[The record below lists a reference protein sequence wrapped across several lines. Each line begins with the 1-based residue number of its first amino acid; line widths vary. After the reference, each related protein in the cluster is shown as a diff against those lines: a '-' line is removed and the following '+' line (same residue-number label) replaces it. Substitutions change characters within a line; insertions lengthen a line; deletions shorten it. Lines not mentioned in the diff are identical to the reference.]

1 MGNVI
6 RGCHIALLAGLA
18 AACGGDESEPS
29 GGFEAGPLGAV
40 EVGEGEA
47 VQVRSLLSITGAASL
62 GQSLRYSFELA
73 ARDFGGVHGHE
84 IGLGDPI
91 DSMCSPDGGRA
102 GAERIIADPQVA
114 GVIGTSCSAA
124 AVAAS
129 PLLSEAG
136 LVMISPSNTS
146 PVLTSDLA
154 GNAGSDYHPGY
165 FRVAVNDLYQG
176 RAVADF
182 AYGKLG
188 LRRMAAVH
196 DGDPYTTALVS
207 AFSDAFGA
215 LGGEVV
221 ATAGIEKGDTDMTP
235 VFVEFVGASES
246 GLDGIFFPLFRA
258 EGSPFALQAREFDG
272 LEGVTLITGAAML
285 VSEFL
290 GTPQSEGIYFA
301 GPESDHGSNVNAA
314 TGKNAD
320 AVLAAFEATY
330 GGSPSTPY
338 WAHAY
343 DATTLLLSAIE
354 SAAVEEGGKL
364 YIDRAEL
371 RKALGAMAGFQ
382 GIIGV
387 LSCDAF
393 GDCGTGRI
401 NIYDHT
407 DSGITDTAQLPV
419 VYRFT
424 P

>member
-1 MGNVI
+1 
-6 RGCHIALLAGLA
+6 
-18 AACGGDESEPS
+18 
-29 GGFEAGPLGAV
+29 
-40 EVGEGEA
+40 
-47 VQVRSLLSITGAASL
+47 
-62 GQSLRYSFELA
+62 
-73 ARDFGGVHGHE
+73 
-84 IGLGDPI
+84 
-91 DSMCSPDGGRA
+91 MCSPDGGRA

-124 AVAAS
+124 AVVAS

-182 AYGKLG
+182 AYGELG

-207 AFSDAFGA
+207 AFSDAFRA
-215 LGGEVV
+215 LGGEV
-221 ATAGIEKGDTDMTP
+221 AETAGIEKGDTDMTP
-235 VFVEFVGASES
+235 VLVKFAAAGP
-246 GLDGIFFPLFRA
+246 DGIFFPLFDR

-314 TGKNAD
+314 TGKDAA
-320 AVLAAFEATY
+320 AVLATFEATY
-330 GGSPSTPY
+330 GGSPTSPY

-354 SAAVEEGGKL
+354 SVAVRGG
-364 YIDRAEL
+364 RE
-371 RKALGAMAGFQ
+371 
-382 GIIGV
+382 
-387 LSCDAF
+387 
-393 GDCGTGRI
+393 
-401 NIYDHT
+401 
-407 DSGITDTAQLPV
+407 V
-419 VYRFT
+419 VYRPRRAPRGDRGDGRLSGHHRRRSPAT
-424 P
+424 LSEIAAPGA